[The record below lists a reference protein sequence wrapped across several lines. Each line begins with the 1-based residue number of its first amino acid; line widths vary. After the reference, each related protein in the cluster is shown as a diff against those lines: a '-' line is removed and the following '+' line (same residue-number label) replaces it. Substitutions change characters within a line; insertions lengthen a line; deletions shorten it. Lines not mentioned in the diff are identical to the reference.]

1 MSVYIRFPMKK
12 ALITGI
18 TGQDGAY
25 LTKLLVDEG
34 YKVLGLIRNN
44 ANPGSKDK
52 LKWIFGGSIPSDV
65 AFEYS
70 DMTDATSVSRSLNM
84 CQPDE
89 VYNLA
94 AQSHVGVSFKAPG
107 STSHTNAIGVLNI
120 LEACRNANKRPKFY
134 QAATSEMFGKVQQVP
149 QTEHTP
155 FYPRSPYGV
164 AKLFGYWLTVNYR
177 ESYGLF
183 GCNGI
188 LFNHESPMR
197 GEEFVTRKITKGI
210 ANIVNNAQE
219 CLELGNLDA
228 MRDWGHAKDYVRAM
242 YLMLQQDEPR
252 DYVVATGQ
260 QKSVRTFCEM
270 AFAAAGL
277 DIEWDGEGVDEIGYC
292 RKLDQV
298 VIRINPEYYRPA
310 EVDSLLG
317 DSSFAK
323 KKLNWDME
331 YSFQE
336 LVEEMVAHDLG
347 KI

>member
-1 MSVYIRFPMKK
+1 MKK

-25 LTKLLVDEG
+25 LAHSLIEKG

-52 LKWIFGGSIPSDV
+52 IKWLFKGEVPPELT
-65 AFEYS
+65 FEYS
-70 DMTDATSVSRSLNM
+70 DMTDATSVHRAVNEFG
-84 CQPDE
+84 PDE

-94 AQSHVGVSFKAPG
+94 AQSHVGVSFKSPG
-107 STSHTNAIGVLNI
+107 STAHINAIGVLNI
-120 LEACRNANKRPKFY
+120 LEACRNANAMPRFY

-149 QTEHTP
+149 QTEGTP

-188 LFNHESPMR
+188 LFNHESPLR
-197 GEEFVTRKITKGI
+197 GEEFVTRKITKAIGKI
-210 ANIVNNAQE
+210 AKGTQE
-219 CLELGNLDA
+219 FVELGNLDA
-228 MRDWGHAKDYVRAM
+228 MRDWGHAQDYVEAM
-242 YLMLQQDEPR
+242 YLMLQQDHPR
-252 DYVVATGQ
+252 DYVIATGKQ
-260 QKSVRTFCEM
+260 TSVRTFCEM
-270 AFAAAGL
+270 AFEAANL
-277 DIEWDGEGVDEIGYC
+277 DLEWDGEGVDEVGYC

-298 VIRINPEYYRPA
+298 VIRINPDFYRPA

-317 DSSFAK
+317 DPTFAK
-323 KKLNWDME
+323 RQLGW
-331 YSFQE
+331 E
-336 LVEEMVAHDLG
+336 LKHNFEQLVTEMVAHDLL
-347 KI
+347 IA